1 MKIEKAKL
9 DELKAARPGGIFEG
23 AISFT
28 DDENTLHEVEFV
40 YRKPTT
46 ADMESY
52 TKSSQKNPLIANLN
66 LVQSL
71 IVHPETGPVIEQIR
85 EYPSAVGRFIDEA
98 VSPFFGANVTVR
110 SRKL

>member
-1 MKIEKAKL
+1 MKIDKAKL
-9 DELKAARPGGIFEG
+9 EELKAARPGGLLES
-23 AISFT
+23 AINFT
-28 DDENTLHEVEFV
+28 DDDNTLHEVEFI

-52 TKSSQKNPLIANLN
+52 TKSSQKNPLVANLN

-71 IVHPETGPVIEQIR
+71 IVYPEAGSVIEQIR
-85 EYPSAVGRFIDEA
+85 DYPSAVGRFIDEA

>member
-1 MKIEKAKL
+1 MKIDKAKL
-9 DELKAARPGGIFEG
+9 EELKAARPGGLLES

-28 DDENTLHEVEFV
+28 DDDNTLHEVEFI

-52 TKSSQKNPLIANLN
+52 TKSSQKNPLVANLN

-71 IVHPETGPVIEQIR
+71 IVYPEAGSVIEQIR
-85 EYPSAVGRFIDEA
+85 DYPSAVGRFIDEA

>member
-1 MKIEKAKL
+1 MKIDEAKL
-9 DELKAARPGGIFEG
+9 EELKAARPGGLLEG
-23 AISFT
+23 AISFN
-28 DDENTLHEVEFV
+28 DDENRFYEVEFIF
-40 YRKPTT
+40 RKPTV

-52 TKSSQKNPLIANLN
+52 NKSVIKNPLIANLN

-71 IVHPETGPVIEQIR
+71 IVYPETGSVIEQIR

>member
-1 MKIEKAKL
+1 MKIDKATL
-9 DELKAARPGGIFEG
+9 DELKAARPDGILEG

-28 DDENTLHEVEFV
+28 DDKDAFHEVEFIF
-40 YRKPTT
+40 RKPTVV
-46 ADMESY
+46 DMESY
-52 TKSSQKNPLIANLN
+52 TKACQKNPLLANLN

-71 IVHPETGPVIEQIR
+71 VVFPEAGRVIELLR

-98 VSPFFGANVTVR
+98 VSPFFGANTVVR

>member
-1 MKIEKAKL
+1 MKIDKAKL

-28 DDENTLHEVEFV
+28 DDENTLHEVEFI

-52 TKSSQKNPLIANLN
+52 TKACQRNPLVGNLN

-71 IVHPETGPVIEQIR
+71 IVYPEAGPVIEQLR
-85 EYPSAVGRFIDEA
+85 EYHSAVGRFIDEA
-98 VSPFFGANVTVR
+98 VSPFFGANATVR

>member
-1 MKIEKAKL
+1 MKIDKAKL
-9 DELKAARPGGIFEG
+9 DELKAARPGGILAG

-28 DDENTLHEVEFV
+28 DDENAFHEVEFV
-40 YRKPTT
+40 FRKPTT

-52 TKSSQKNPLIANLN
+52 TKGCQRNPLMANLN

-71 IVHPETGPVIEQIR
+71 IVYPEAGPVIDQIR
-85 EYPSAVGRFIDEA
+85 EYPSAVGRFVDEA
-98 VSPFFGANVTVR
+98 VSPFFGANATVR